1 MIKLAGI
8 DHVVLRA
15 IDIAAM
21 QRFYCEVLGC
31 QVERRQDSIGL
42 VQLRAGAQ
50 LIDLVSVEGK
60 LGRQGGLQS
69 GSDGHNMDHLC
80 LLVEN
85 YDEPAILAHLCAH
98 NVRVGELG
106 SRYGAH
112 GEGPSLYLYDPQ
124 GNMLELK
131 GPSRDR
137 VVLLSGS
144 ASDE

>member
-15 IDIAAM
+15 IDIATM

-50 LIDLVSVEGK
+50 LIDLVSMDRK
-60 LGRQGGLQS
+60 LGHQGGLAP
-69 GSDGHNMDHLC
+69 GSEGHNMDHLC

-85 YDEPAILAHLCAH
+85 YDEPAILAQLRAH
-98 NVRVGELG
+98 DVRVGERG
-106 SRYGAH
+106 VRYGAQ

-124 GNMLELK
+124 GNMIELK
-131 GPSRDR
+131 GPP
-137 VVLLSGS
+137 VLPVNMSTGD
-144 ASDE
+144 A